1 MVDIDRRALTRNFFP
16 EPVRVFESHPIYGM
30 REDQAYPPTVSL
42 SLLTTTP

>member
-1 MVDIDRRALTRNFFP
+1 MVDIDRRALTRNFSENQFG
-16 EPVRVFESHPIYGM
+16 FESHPIYGM